1 LIFVGSGIRSPCSL
15 TPPIAFVTRVHELPG
30 LELRIN
36 FGMFAGREA
45 TAAEIDELG
54 QLILEAAPAVS
65 VFAENRHEMTQE
77 SEAALHQVRVELST
91 EDLPSDHSLLDD
103 LERQLILTAERW
115 ARDCIAER
123 HVEVEP

>member
-1 LIFVGSGIRSPCSL
+1 MQPEA
-15 TPPIAFVTRVHELPG
+15 PIAFVSRSHELPG

-45 TAAEIDELG
+45 TPAEIDELG
-54 QLILEAAPAVS
+54 QMILETAPTVS
-65 VFAENRHEMTQE
+65 VVAENRREMSQE

-91 EDLPSDHSLLDD
+91 EDLPSEHSLLDD
-103 LERQLILTAERW
+103 LERRLVSTAERW

-123 HVEVEP
+123 HTEVAEP

>member
-1 LIFVGSGIRSPCSL
+1 VQ
-15 TPPIAFVTRVHELPG
+15 TEPPIAFVSRSHELPA

-54 QLILEAAPAVS
+54 QMILAAAPAVS
-65 VFAENRHEMTQE
+65 VVSEKRREISHE

-91 EDLPSDHSLLDD
+91 EDLPSDCGLLDD
-103 LERQLILTAERW
+103 LEHRLVSTAERW

-123 HVEVEP
+123 HVEVSET

>member
-1 LIFVGSGIRSPCSL
+1 MQPE
-15 TPPIAFVTRVHELPG
+15 PQIAFVSRVHELPG

-54 QLILEAAPAVS
+54 QMILEAAPAVS
-65 VFAENRHEMTQE
+65 VVSENRHEMSHE

-91 EDLPSDHSLLDD
+91 ENLPADYSMLDD
-103 LERQLILTAERW
+103 LEHRLVSTAERW

-123 HVEVEP
+123 HVDVTE